1 MRLRATSLLTS
12 AGLGLLALAG
22 SALGGPHPLLVYN
35 PTPSAPLGFY
45 TVSPP
50 RDLHVGDMVIV
61 ALSAAYRQL
70 VTERRY
76 IGAGVPLIKRIVA
89 LAGDLVCE
97 HEGAVAVNGRLLAQ
111 ALAADGRGRP
121 MPVWE
126 GCRPPSTA
134 GISGRFRRRS
144 SSGKRGR
151 CGRSDLRHGLLAP
164 LRFAI
169 SAQRGLA
176 SELRSAGDLF

>member
-1 MRLRATSLLTS
+1 MKRRFTALFTS

-22 SALGGPHPLLVYN
+22 SVLGGPHPLLVYN

-45 TVSPP
+45 TVATP

-61 ALSAAYRQL
+61 AVPPPYRLL
-70 VTERRY
+70 VFERRY
-76 IGAGVPLIKRIVA
+76 IGAGVPLIKRIVG
-89 LAGDLVCE
+89 LTGDLVCE

-126 GCRPPSTA
+126 GCRKLGAGEFFALMERSPYSLDSRYFGPLPTA
-134 GISGRFRRRS
+134 LII
-144 SSGKRGR
+144 GKARA
-151 CGRSDLRHGLLAP
+151 LWT
-164 LRFAI
+164 F
-169 SAQRGLA
+169 
-176 SELRSAGDLF
+176 

>member
-1 MRLRATSLLTS
+1 MSLRATSLLTS
-12 AGLGLLALAG
+12 AGLGLLALAD

-45 TVSPP
+45 TVAPP

-61 ALSAAYRQL
+61 AVPPAYRQF

-97 HEGAVAVNGRLLAQ
+97 REGAVAVNGRLLAQ

-126 GCRPPSTA
+126 GCRRLDEDEFFA
-134 GISGRFRRRS
+134 LMDRS
-144 SSGKRGR
+144 PYSLDSRYFGPMATMLIVGKARA
-151 CGRSDLRHGLLAP
+151 LWT
-164 LRFAI
+164 F
-169 SAQRGLA
+169 
-176 SELRSAGDLF
+176 

>member
-1 MRLRATSLLTS
+1 MAAPQGDRAVNRRFAALLGS
-12 AGLGLLALAG
+12 AGLGFLALAG
-22 SALGGPHPLLVYN
+22 SASGGPHPLLVYN
-35 PTPSAPLGFY
+35 PTPSAPRGFY

-61 ALSAAYRQL
+61 AVPPSYRPL

-76 IGAGVPLIKRIVA
+76 IGAGVALIKRIVA
-89 LAGDLVCE
+89 LGGDLVCE

-126 GCRPPSTA
+126 GCRQLGDGEFFALMDLSPYSLDSRYFGPLPTA
-134 GISGRFRRRS
+134 LII
-144 SSGKRGR
+144 GKARA
-151 CGRSDLRHGLLAP
+151 LWV
-164 LRFAI
+164 F
-169 SAQRGLA
+169 
-176 SELRSAGDLF
+176 

>member
-1 MRLRATSLLTS
+1 MNLRAMSVLTT
-12 AGLGLLALAG
+12 AGLSLLALGG

-61 ALSAAYRQL
+61 AVPPSYRQL

-76 IGAGVPLIKRIVA
+76 IGTGVPLIKRIVA

-126 GCRPPSTA
+126 GCRRLGEGEFFA
-134 GISGRFRRRS
+134 LMDRS
-144 SSGKRGR
+144 HYSLDSRYFGPMATVLIVGKAKA
-151 CGRSDLRHGLLAP
+151 LWT
-164 LRFAI
+164 F
-169 SAQRGLA
+169 
-176 SELRSAGDLF
+176 

>member
-1 MRLRATSLLTS
+1 MNLRATSMLTS

-22 SALGGPHPLLVYN
+22 STLGGPHPLLVYN

-45 TVSPP
+45 TVLPP

-61 ALSAAYRQL
+61 SVPPTYRRL
-70 VTERRY
+70 VSERHY

-97 HEGAVAVNGRLLAQ
+97 HEGAVAVNGRLLAR
-111 ALAADGRGRP
+111 ALAADGRGHP

-126 GCRPPSTA
+126 GCRRLGEGEFFALVDRSPYSLDSRYFGPLPTA
-134 GISGRFRRRS
+134 LIV
-144 SSGKRGR
+144 GKARV
-151 CGRSDLRHGLLAP
+151 LWT
-164 LRFAI
+164 F
-169 SAQRGLA
+169 
-176 SELRSAGDLF
+176 

>member
-1 MRLRATSLLTS
+1 MSLRATALLTG

-22 SALGGPHPLLVYN
+22 STLGGPRPLLVYN

-45 TVSPP
+45 TVSTP
-50 RDLHVGDMVIV
+50 RDLHVGEMVIV
-61 ALSAAYRQL
+61 TMPPAYRQL
-70 VTERRY
+70 VTERHY

-89 LAGDLVCE
+89 LSGDLVCE

-126 GCRPPSTA
+126 GCRRLDEGEFFALMDRSPYSLDSRYFGPLATA
-134 GISGRFRRRS
+134 LIV
-144 SSGKRGR
+144 GKARA
-151 CGRSDLRHGLLAP
+151 LWT
-164 LRFAI
+164 F
-169 SAQRGLA
+169 
-176 SELRSAGDLF
+176 